1 MGFIFIY
8 PDFAKAFDLVPQ
20 QRLLWKLSMYG
31 VEGEVRN
38 WIGQFLNGHRQ
49 RLRVNG
55 QECS

>member
-8 PDFAKAFDLVPQ
+8 PYFAKAFDSVPQ

-38 WIGQFLNGHRQ
+38 WIGQFLNGRRQ